1 MRVPTWPPA
10 VALVMASAALVAGCG
25 SSTTPSAS
33 GPAAEAPPGGAPF
46 LATSL
51 ATAAGTWA
59 LAVMGGSAASR
70 NDFWQLF
77 VRPAGSTQW
86 KLVTPPGSAD
96 NGGLVL
102 ADAGGQSLITGFRP
116 SQYLTYTP
124 LITTRDGGQAWSTAG
139 PLDAAVANVPDALAV
154 APNTGQLLA
163 LLTTGAAKL
172 ATAPGYTRWTV
183 LTTQRAMAATPPGRR
198 CGLRGLTAAAFTPSG
213 MPLLGGTCSRLGTV
227 GLFADRN
234 GTWQS
239 VGPPLPVTLARQAI
253 AVVRLTRTANRTT
266 ALLRVGNGRAASL
279 LAAWSADNGGHWA
292 LSPTLPLNGAKLA
305 SASFGPA
312 GGAAIVL
319 GGNRAHAIIGPGSA
333 WRTLPVL
340 PSGTATLALGSGG
353 TFDAL
358 AVHRNRLTVWQLSP
372 HTSAWHAGQATY
384 VPIQYGSSG

>member
-1 MRVPTWPPA
+1 MPAWSPA
-10 VALVMASAALVAGCG
+10 VALVMASTALVAGCG
-25 SSTTPSAS
+25 NTAPST
-33 GPAAEAPPGGAPF
+33 GGVAAEAPPGGAPF

-51 ATAAGTWA
+51 ATATGTWA
-59 LAVMGGSAASR
+59 VAVMGGSAASH
-70 NDFWQLF
+70 NNFWQLF
-77 VRPAGSTQW
+77 VRPAGSIQW
-86 KLVTPPGSAD
+86 KLVTPPGAAD
-96 NGGLVL
+96 NGGLVV

-124 LITTRDGGQAWSTAG
+124 LITTRDGGEAWSTAG

-154 APNTGQLLA
+154 APDTGRLLA

-172 ATAPGYTRWTV
+172 AAAPGYTRWTM
-183 LTTQRAMAATPPGRR
+183 LTTRRAVAATPPGRR

-213 MPLLGGTCSRLGTV
+213 MPLLGGACSRLGTA
-227 GLFADRN
+227 GIFADRN

-239 VGPPLPVTLARQAI
+239 AGPPLPVTVARQPI
-253 AVVRLTRTANRTT
+253 AVVRLTRTTKRTT

-292 LSPTLPLNGAKLA
+292 LSPALPLDGAKLA
-305 SASFGPA
+305 STSFGPA
-312 GGAAIVL
+312 GGVAIVL
-319 GGNRAHAIIGPGSA
+319 SGNRAHAIVGPGSA
-333 WRTLPVL
+333 WRTLPAL
-340 PSGTATLALGSGG
+340 PYGTATLALAADG

-372 HTSAWHAGQATY
+372 RTSTWHASQAMY